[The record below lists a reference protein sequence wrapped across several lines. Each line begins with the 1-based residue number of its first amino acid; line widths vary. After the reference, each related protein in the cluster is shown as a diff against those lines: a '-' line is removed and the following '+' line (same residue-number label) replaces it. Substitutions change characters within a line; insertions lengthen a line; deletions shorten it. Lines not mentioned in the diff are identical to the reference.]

1 MNMKM
6 SRPPT
11 QSRFLA
17 PVWAALF
24 LMAAGPVPAAPKSAA
39 VLQPGEVA
47 PGVRLLGRL
56 TDARLTESSGV
67 VASRRHPG
75 TLWTHNDGGGMKR
88 QVLFAIQQSGAT
100 QASFPVLG
108 AVMRDWEDIAVDDA
122 GHLYLGDIGNNE
134 ARRSELVVHEID
146 EPDPAQVGRV
156 LSPRRSWRLT
166 FPAAPFDCEG
176 LFVWKG
182 QGYVVS
188 KVFNDARAQVYRF
201 ALRDN
206 AEAQILE
213 LVATLK
219 IESPVTGADISAD
232 GSLLG
237 VVAKN
242 GAYVYRID
250 GDVSRVGQ
258 VKAHQARFK
267 NEHIEACTFVPEGL
281 LATSESR
288 EVYLFTHPKFLGK

>member
-1 MNMKM
+1 MNMKT
-6 SRPPT
+6 SPPPT
-11 QSRFLA
+11 QPRFFVLA
-17 PVWAALF
+17 CSVLLLAAAWPAF
-24 LMAAGPVPAAPKSAA
+24 AGPKPVPA
-39 VLQPGEVA
+39 LQPGEVA
-47 PGVRLLGRL
+47 PGVRLLGKL
-56 TDARLTESSGV
+56 SDARLTESSGV

-75 TLWTHNDGGGMKR
+75 TLWTHNDGGGLKR

-100 QASFPVLG
+100 QSSFPVVG
-108 AVMRDWEDIAVDDA
+108 AVLRDWEDIASDGA

-134 ARRSELVVHEID
+134 ARRSELAVHEID
-146 EPDPAQVGRV
+146 EPDPAQGGRI
-156 LSPRRSWRLT
+156 LSPKRTWRLT
-166 FPAAPFDCEG
+166 FPAGPFDCEG

-182 QGYVVS
+182 HGYVVS
-188 KVFNDARAQVYRF
+188 KVFNDAKAQIYRF
-201 ALRDN
+201 ALQDN
-206 AEAQILE
+206 AAPQVLE

-232 GSLLG
+232 GTLLA

-250 GDVSRVGQ
+250 GDVARAGQ
-258 VKAHQARFK
+258 VKAHQTRFK

-288 EVYLFTHPKFLGK
+288 EIYLFTHPRFLGK